1 MQSTRERILAYL
13 NDHPP
18 SSAEEIGRYLEMTPA
33 NIRYHLEILE
43 GEGYVGVSGKRSP
56 GGAGRPILLYSL
68 TSFSLGENLIPLLE
82 GFLSLLNQSES
93 PDQVMNE
100 VAANLIQGKLAGKRN
115 RVARFNQGV
124 ELLNAMHYRASWEA
138 RPQGPRVELRHCP
151 YQDLAL
157 TYPIL
162 CQLDQLLLQR
172 LFGPDLTLAQRRTF
186 GKNPFSPCIFQ
197 AE

>member
-13 NDHPP
+13 NDHLP
-18 SSAEEIGRYLEMTPA
+18 SSTEEISRYLEMTPA

-43 GEGYVGVSGKRSP
+43 EEGYVGVTGKRSP

-68 TSFSLGENLIPLLE
+68 TSFSLGDNLVPLLE
-82 GFLSLLNQSES
+82 GFLGLVNESES
-93 PDQVMNE
+93 PDQLLNE
-100 VAANLIQGKLAGKRN
+100 VAENLIRGKLDGKKN
-115 RVARFNQGV
+115 RVGRFNQGV
-124 ELLNAMHYRASWEA
+124 ELLNSLHYYASWEA

-151 YQDLAL
+151 YQNLAQ

-162 CQLDQLLLQR
+162 CQLDQLLVQR
-172 LFGPDLTLAQRRTF
+172 IFDTDLSLTQRRTF
-186 GKNPFSPCIFQ
+186 GINPFSPCIFQ

>member
-100 VAANLIQGKLAGKRN
+100 VAANLIQGKVAGKRN

-124 ELLNAMHYRASWEA
+124 ELLNTMHYHASWEA

-157 TYPIL
+157 T
-162 CQLDQLLLQR
+162 
-172 LFGPDLTLAQRRTF
+172 
-186 GKNPFSPCIFQ
+186 
-197 AE
+197 